1 MSGTPYDIDVDSI
14 RGAFPPGTG
23 APSLLLDFAAWLKG
37 RPWGSAGCY
46 QLVGQFSDDAPI
58 VDGSPLRERI
68 ALFMRLPEGSVVG
81 FWLGAD
87 RNLARAPIV
96 VLGSERQYEIIA
108 ASLEGLL
115 AKIALQR
122 FEEEGAWTDFTPHED
137 ADDATN
143 ELAEWL
149 RKRLGIRNLYA
160 LTKMSSGLPDFTQW
174 MEQWC
179 RDREAL

>member
-1 MSGTPYDIDVDSI
+1 
-14 RGAFPPGTG
+14 
-23 APSLLLDFAAWLKG
+23 
-37 RPWGSAGCY
+37 
-46 QLVGQFSDDAPI
+46 
-58 VDGSPLRERI
+58 
-68 ALFMRLPEGSVVG
+68 
-81 FWLGAD
+81 
-87 RNLARAPIV
+87 V

-115 AKIALQR
+115 AKIAPQR

-137 ADDATN
+137 ADDATD

-149 RKRLGIRNLYA
+149 RRRLGIRNLYA